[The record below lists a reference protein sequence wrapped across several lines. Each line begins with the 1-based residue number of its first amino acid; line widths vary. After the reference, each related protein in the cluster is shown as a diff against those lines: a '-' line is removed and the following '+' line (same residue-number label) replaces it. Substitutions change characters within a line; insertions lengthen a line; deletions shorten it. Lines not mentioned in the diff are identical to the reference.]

1 MNEQRVEVKMF
12 IKTLKDDKGWV
23 GVVLSDQGYFVAQTK
38 RVKSRKD
45 ADKEGQKL
53 IGKMESQDDL
63 EL

>member
-1 MNEQRVEVKMF
+1 MF
-12 IKTLKDDKGWV
+12 TKTLKDDKGWV

-45 ADKEGQKL
+45 ADKEANKL
-53 IGKMESQDDL
+53 IGKMESDDDV